1 MPGFWW
7 QGPLGAGLKHLGKGS
22 QQVGEGTSKDQMKL
36 VLINC
41 ALEANTA
48 VGMKSLCWGSAVRK
62 SHQAQ
67 KRKLLLPSFY
77 VPCSLVCSQLVEARR
92 QLAELPPQH
101 QKKGRI

>member
-41 ALEANTA
+41 ALEANA
-48 VGMKSLCWGSAVRK
+48 A
-62 SHQAQ
+62 
-67 KRKLLLPSFY
+67 LL
-77 VPCSLVCSQLVEARR
+77 
-92 QLAELPPQH
+92 
-101 QKKGRI
+101 G